1 MPRRKPVFASPG
13 GRGDGELFQ
22 RYSPR
27 LVAWFSG
34 YVKSYFRRHFN
45 AVRTLNANP
54 DLSGGEEPLIV
65 VANHPSWWDPLHFLL
80 LASSELPGRRMYG
93 PFDAEA
99 LGRYRLFEKLGA
111 FGVDRSP
118 RGAASFL
125 RTSLA
130 VTRRPDAVLWI
141 TAEGEFADPRCR
153 PLGLMPGV
161 GHVAKRLERGAVVPV
176 AVEYPF
182 WSERLPEALS
192 LFGTPIDVCS
202 HSPLDADDWT
212 GLIAERLT
220 ATMDEL
226 ASKAMARNPA
236 LFRTLLRGRAG
247 VGGAYDLWRRVRARL
262 RGERFDPRHLDER
275 R

>member
-1 MPRRKPVFASPG
+1 MSRRERAFARPG
-13 GRGDGELFQ
+13 RRGEGELLP

-27 LVAWFSG
+27 LVSWFTR
-34 YVKSYFRRHFN
+34 YVKGYFRRHFN
-45 AVRTLNANP
+45 AVRTLNAGTDP
-54 DLSGGEEPLIV
+54 AGGEEPLIV

-80 LASSELPGRRMYG
+80 LAASELPGRRMYG

-130 VTRRPDAVLWI
+130 VARRTDAVLWI
-141 TAEGEFADPRCR
+141 TAEGEFADPRRR
-153 PLGLMPGV
+153 PLRLMPGV
-161 GHVAKRLERGAVVPV
+161 GHVVKRLDKGAVVPV

-192 LFGTPIDVCS
+192 LLGAPIDVCS
-202 HSPLDADDWT
+202 HAPLDADGWT
-212 GLIAERLT
+212 GLIEERLA

-226 ASKAMARNPA
+226 AAKATARDPA
-236 LFRTLLRGRAG
+236 VFRTLLRGRAG
-247 VGGAYDLWRRVRARL
+247 VGGAYDLWRRARARI
-262 RGERFDPRHLDER
+262 RGERFDPSHMDER